1 MAHAVRWDEVL
12 KICKVIESDYQVK
25 RKKKNGHCGEGD
37 LIWLVP
43 LIKFA
48 FMSGMRISEL
58 ARLRWEDLDLDRGTV
73 LIKKQKSRKISSI
86 PLSETA
92 IHLLKEVKRQN
103 SCPFVFASPRLRS
116 SERSTH
122 AFCNRVSKSFAK
134 YRIKARISEKCLF
147 TACVTGS
154 VPRSLSRVRR
164 HM

>member
-1 MAHAVRWDEVL
+1 
-12 KICKVIESDYQVK
+12 
-25 RKKKNGHCGEGD
+25 
-37 LIWLVP
+37 
-43 LIKFA
+43 
-48 FMSGMRISEL
+48 MSGMRISEL

-134 YRIKARISEKCLF
+134 YRIKARIIEKKTFHSLRHGFC
-147 TACVTGS
+147 TALAESGTSACNSICRPAQLDYYVTAI
-154 VPRSLSRVRR
+154 RESLSGSCTSRPQFYVQKRF
-164 HM
+164 